1 MASIWR
7 KDICSD
13 ISPLTLS
20 FQEEKG
26 FSRAKLEEKYEFAS
40 FCGHYSSSTF
50 SNTRSF
56 GKFGNIHDC
65 FTGKCTTCKIHTKL
79 NPGSKYSVFPNL
91 ISKLRILSLQFH

>member
-1 MASIWR
+1 MNIKFVHIYNGFHLAQR
-7 KDICSD
+7 YM
-13 ISPLTLS
+13 LGY
-20 FQEEKG
+20 KG

-65 FTGKCTTCKIHTKL
+65 FTGKCTSCKIHTKL
-79 NPGSKYSVFPNL
+79 NRDPSIAYFQ
-91 ISKLRILSLQFH
+91 ILLVS